1 MTEAIKT
8 KVAPLVGAKVKCVRR
23 MTFKEMDAEGWVG
36 YRPFAIEFENGIVL
50 FPSRDEEGNGPG
62 CIYGSFKGVGFWL
75 TEEK

>member
-36 YRPFAIEFENGIVL
+36 YRP
-50 FPSRDEEGNGPG
+50 G